1 MKLYTIG
8 FTKKK
13 AEVFFGLLRK
23 AKVTTLIDVR
33 LNNVSQLAGYA
44 KRDDLRFFLKELCD
58 ASYVH
63 LPELSPTKDILDGY
77 KKGNMSWERYEKDYL
92 FLLKSREL
100 KERLSSIDLNNS
112 CLLCSEHEPDCCHR
126 RLAAEY
132 LATLFP
138 TIEIK
143 HLY

>member
-1 MKLYTIG
+1 MNVYTIG

-13 AEVFFGLLRK
+13 AEVFFDLLRN
-23 AKVTTLIDVR
+23 AKITTLIDVR

-58 ASYVH
+58 AKYVH

-77 KKGNMSWERYEKDYL
+77 KKGNLSWEQYEKDYL
-92 FLLKSREL
+92 FLLINRDI
-100 KERLSSIDLNNS
+100 KEKLSSIDLRNS
-112 CLLCSEHEPDCCHR
+112 CLLCSEHEPDFCHR

-132 LATLFP
+132 LATIFP
-138 TIEIK
+138 NIK
-143 HLY
+143 ITHLY